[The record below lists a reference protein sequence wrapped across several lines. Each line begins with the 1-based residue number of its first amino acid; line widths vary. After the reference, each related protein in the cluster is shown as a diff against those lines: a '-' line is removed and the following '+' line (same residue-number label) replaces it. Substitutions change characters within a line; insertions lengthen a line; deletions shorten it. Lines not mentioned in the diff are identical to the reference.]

1 MKKLFILFLLL
12 ALLSSCASPAVSNT
26 LPQST
31 EQASSTQAK
40 DTEEPTTS
48 EKLSADDIIVPDI
61 FYENTSPNSGEI
73 FNEKY
78 YISQSIKSL
87 SNYESSCND
96 GLGKGLLWLP
106 FDESW
111 GEFSSFLYESVAIAD
126 LYQRFYVDISSLNLG
141 VTKLKIEFVNK
152 FTSPE
157 LYYNNVQDLN
167 NNIKK
172 YNKKGDFS
180 GNDFRF
186 ADAGAD
192 YLTKL
197 GSNYLYQNEGILYY
211 YKAIASKDPESKL
224 ELNYIDFVDGDYY
237 LKISFLDAF
246 NEASLPE
253 GEFISKLLTPAY
265 SKNTLMDIAKDQSV
279 YKVDNSATAEEDP
292 YSKFKVGTT
301 AHFFH
306 EEALQKLL
314 LEEDSLIGFVDYD
327 PRWGELKYSM
337 IDYTN
342 GYQLFQIDYYWG
354 EYCFE
359 VYSKELAPKVYEW
372 EKNQIEKLKTNF
384 SGDGSDIIHSANKK
398 LDENGWYYSSGLAY
412 HYTDGLLDQL
422 KFTTDEHFIHF
433 TRLPGCFYT
442 EDTNYQQ
449 YREEYPDYSSFYYSN
464 VGLILSA
471 YRKLPYYS
479 WIYDHGWFTKLE
491 DSFIADFLDSEKA
504 LQKANDFIK

>member
-1 MKKLFILFLLL
+1 MKKLLTLFLLL
-12 ALLSSCASPAVSNT
+12 ALLTSCAAPAVSNT

-31 EQASSTQAK
+31 GQTSATQPK
-40 DTEEPTTS
+40 DTEEQITPP
-48 EKLSADDIIVPDI
+48 LSADDIIVPDI
-61 FYENTSPNSGEI
+61 FYENASPNSGEI

-96 GLGKGLLWLP
+96 GLGKVLLWLP

-172 YNKKGDFS
+172 YNKKGEFS
-180 GNDFRF
+180 GSDFRF

-192 YLTKL
+192 YLTELESK
-197 GSNYLYQNEGILYY
+197 YLYQNEGILYY
-211 YKAIASKDPESKL
+211 YKAIDSKDPESKL
-224 ELNYIDFVDGDYY
+224 ELNYIEFVDGDYY
-237 LKISFLDAF
+237 LKIVFSDAF

-265 SKNTLMDIAKDQSV
+265 SKDTLMDIAKDQSV

-301 AHFFH
+301 GHFFH

-327 PRWGELKYSM
+327 PRWGELRYSM

-342 GYQLFQIDYYWG
+342 GYQLFQIDFDWG

-372 EKNQIEKLKTNF
+372 EKNQIENLKTSF

-398 LDENGWYYSSGLAY
+398 LDENGWYYSSGIAY
-412 HYTDGLLDQL
+412 HYTNGLLDQI
-422 KFTTDEHFIHF
+422 KFISGDYFIHF
-433 TRLPGCFYT
+433 TRLPQCFFT
-442 EDTNYQQ
+442 EKDHYYNDL
-449 YREEYPDYSSFYYSN
+449 RVFPDYSSFYNSAE
-464 VGLILSA
+464 GRILSA
-471 YRKLPYYS
+471 YRKIPYYA
-479 WIYDHGWFTKLE
+479 WVYEHGWFPKLE
-491 DSFIADFLDSEKA
+491 STFIADLINSEKA